1 MEEFCSNVDFLKVIN
16 MLKQVFNMLTAIVPV
31 VLVIIISVSIFKSVL
46 GDDNK
51 EKDVIN
57 AAAKKLI
64 IAVSIFVIP
73 SIVISLLSNILGSVF
88 NKDFLCLN
96 LATDSN
102 IAALK
107 VAKQEEEKVN
117 EDLNKKEE
125 EKEKEKTLIEDNS
138 KKIKEQDYSSGDKID
153 PYTYVSKTF
162 TPIVDGVQRPLQP
175 GECMNWEDN
184 CFCPNKTNAKGFQF
198 IMESE
203 TGRTFKDTTASI
215 NTVNIKDTCD
225 VISNRNSINVS
236 KDVKENYEKALELLC
251 QLKTT
256 GINGYKIS
264 SVRTNGTYA
273 MRTKADRTV
282 CSPHSYGI
290 AIDFSSGVTI
300 DYNGKTYDPYTG
312 QGSKTKSNYNE
323 FINAIGGEAN
333 EANVNYIIWKYAFEP
348 AGFEWGG
355 EWRESSFDP
364 MHYEVKP

>member
-46 GDDNK
+46 SDDNK

-73 SIVISLLSNILGSVF
+73 SIVISLLSNILGSFF

-162 TPIVDGVQRPLQP
+162 TPIVDGVQTATIKPNTNVPYVIRLSRPK
-175 GECMNWEDN
+175 
-184 CFCPNKTNAKGFQF
+184 CFK
-198 IMESE
+198 
-203 TGRTFKDTTASI
+203 
-215 NTVNIKDTCD
+215 
-225 VISNRNSINVS
+225 
-236 KDVKENYEKALELLC
+236 
-251 QLKTT
+251 
-256 GINGYKIS
+256 
-264 SVRTNGTYA
+264 
-273 MRTKADRTV
+273 
-282 CSPHSYGI
+282 
-290 AIDFSSGVTI
+290 
-300 DYNGKTYDPYTG
+300 
-312 QGSKTKSNYNE
+312 
-323 FINAIGGEAN
+323 
-333 EANVNYIIWKYAFEP
+333 
-348 AGFEWGG
+348 
-355 EWRESSFDP
+355 
-364 MHYEVKP
+364 